1 MRRQTI
7 EYDYIGRLD
16 LPKDLAEDVKLLL
29 MDPLTGRTR
38 YGELRKISTM
48 LWSNW
53 VEDQR
58 STPRARRGAQSA
70 RDLQP
75 I

>member
-1 MRRQTI
+1 MRKQAI
-7 EYDYIGRLD
+7 EYVLVGRLD
-16 LPKDLAEDVKLLL
+16 LPRDLADDVKLLL

-38 YGELRKISTM
+38 YGELRRISTM

-53 VEDQR
+53 VEAQR
-58 STPRARRGAQSA
+58 SRPSRRLPESA
-70 RDLQP
+70 LTLQE